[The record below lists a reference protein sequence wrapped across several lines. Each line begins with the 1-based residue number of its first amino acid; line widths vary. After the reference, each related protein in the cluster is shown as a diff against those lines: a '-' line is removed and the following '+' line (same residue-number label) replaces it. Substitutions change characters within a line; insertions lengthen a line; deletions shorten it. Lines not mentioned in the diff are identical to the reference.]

1 MRLMHTYFSEPI
13 KFLENNINILVVE
26 NPILFSKMIKGFL
39 QQYNGE
45 DGDFILSKNFEI
57 IDIPTNIEI
66 IADVFNLDFNNRKII
81 NKVYTLLQN
90 ASVNEI
96 FEDSQNLYNNIN
108 EYLSKIVQYCDYPL
122 HYNSNIDLINI
133 FKSCDLKIDIS
144 NSNILEES
152 VNYILLYK
160 NIFNVELFVFVNLKC
175 VLSKAQLLELY
186 KTILY
191 QKINILLIESN
202 VKDVLKQYE
211 NLRIIDNDMCEIY

>member
-66 IADVFNLDFNNRKII
+66 ITDVFNLDFNNRKII

-144 NSNILEES
+144 NSNILEEI

>member
-66 IADVFNLDFNNRKII
+66 ITDVFNLDFNNRKIR

-144 NSNILEES
+144 NSNILEEI

>member
-13 KFLENNINILVVE
+13 KFLENNINILVLE

-57 IDIPTNIEI
+57 IDISTNIEI
-66 IADVFNLDFNNRKII
+66 ITDIFNLDFNNRKII
-81 NKVYTLLQN
+81 NKVYALLQN

-96 FEDSQNLYNNIN
+96 FQDSQNLYNNIN

-122 HYNSNIDLINI
+122 YYNSNIDLISI

-144 NSNILEES
+144 NSNILEEI

-175 VLSKAQLLELY
+175 VLSKTQLLELY